1 METVFQT
8 HRPAQDDI
16 IQLLVSL
23 LSTEERHRIP
33 FFFLRHRI
41 LTEAKIWLREMAPEG
56 TAYPQRWAELATP
69 DGGPI
74 ETVTQKKGGA
84 TWRDIG

>member
-1 METVFQT
+1 
-8 HRPAQDDI
+8 
-16 IQLLVSL
+16 
-23 LSTEERHRIP
+23 
-33 FFFLRHRI
+33 
-41 LTEAKIWLREMAPEG
+41 MAPEG